1 MSRSEAAAFLVPA
14 LPQLARAVR
23 DAVGATSVRVSC
35 NCGVPA
41 GQFVPHVHWHVLPR
55 DGHKEDAFESKT
67 ALIAEVTRQRV
78 AEHDSKV
85 SMAVDLP
92 LEPAVTVSAPKMLD
106 LPTPLKEETKKEE
119 IAQVSQRAALRK
131 KLWLEW
137 KTAPR
142 PVPKTKELRECFA
155 FFNRTERLLKR
166 KKLIVDMAGGHGALG
181 LAIKVHHNHY
191 QKRGRGGG
199 GGGGAVGSSL
209 LKVVIGDLHCPDS
222 FFNLRKAWLLEEEG
236 TKNEVKHLKIDIR
249 DRGWLE
255 RLLKAENINASDC
268 GVVGCHVCNALS
280 DELIDEC
287 LNAHVEF
294 FVMGCCHGSTSRQ
307 GKSYKE
313 SAKELGVSLGLLVDT
328 ARYGVIAQREGYV
341 AKIRT
346 IDSKITPENRILI
359 GLYDERETEEASV
372 KHSKEALRKVAKVY
386 ERVFSKERLVE
397 KDEE

>member
-1 MSRSEAAAFLVPA
+1 MANYANLPAATPEGGLNRYMQDIRKFPMLEPEEEYMLAKAWVERQDSAAAHKMVTSHLRLAAKIAMGYRGYGLPQAEVVSEANVGLMQAVKKFDPEKGFRLATYAMWWIRASIQEYVLRSWSLVKM
-14 LPQLARAVR
+14 
-23 DAVGATSVRVSC
+23 GTTS
-35 NCGVPA
+35 
-41 GQFVPHVHWHVLPR
+41 GQ
-55 DGHKEDAFESKT
+55 
-67 ALIAEVTRQRV
+67 
-78 AEHDSKV
+78 
-85 SMAVDLP
+85 
-92 LEPAVTVSAPKMLD
+92 
-106 LPTPLKEETKKEE
+106 
-119 IAQVSQRAALRK
+119 K
-131 KLWLEW
+131 KL
-137 KTAPR
+137 
-142 PVPKTKELRECFA
+142 
-155 FFNRTERLLKR
+155 
-166 KKLIVDMAGGHGALG
+166 
-181 LAIKVHHNHY
+181 
-191 QKRGRGGG
+191 
-199 GGGGAVGSSL
+199 
-209 LKVVIGDLHCPDS
+209 

-249 DRGWLE
+249 DCGWLE